1 MTATADFRQMAQ
13 YIGLAICAL
22 IVRTTLWVFGILWGI
37 VRQSP
42 YSASSCGYSPFNL
55 TDSDMKTTDHF
66 KRTIQMYLEQ
76 RAEEDALFAKNYRNP
91 AKNIDDCVT
100 YILNYVQ
107 KSGCNG
113 FTDGEIYGQAVHYY
127 DENEIEV
134 GKPIQCQIAVN
145 HVVELTAEEKAEA
158 RQNAIRQYQD
168 EELRKLQNRNKPR
181 TATKA
186 TAQEVQQ
193 PSLFDLGL

>member
-1 MTATADFRQMAQ
+1 MEGDFET
-13 YIGLAICAL
+13 YYL
-22 IVRTTLWVFGILWGI
+22 TTHK
-37 VRQSP
+37 
-42 YSASSCGYSPFNL
+42 N
-55 TDSDMKTTDHF
+55 DSDMKGTDHF

-76 RAEEDALFAKNYRNP
+76 RAKEDALFAKNYRNP

-113 FTDGEIYGQAVHYY
+113 FSDGEIYGQAVHYY

-134 GKPIQCQIAVN
+134 GKPLQCQIAVN

-158 RQNAIRQYQD
+158 RQRAIRQYQD
-168 EELRKLQNRNKPR
+168 EELRKMQNRQRAR
-181 TATKA
+181 TAKPQKT
-186 TAQEVQQ
+186 QVE
-193 PSLFDLGL
+193 PSLFDFEV